1 MNMHTRRKLCE
12 DEDSHLQAKERGM
25 GHILPSGPSQW
36 PKPANTLISDLQ
48 CPEMWQYLLSV

>member
-48 CPEMWQYLLSV
+48 CPEM